1 MFFFPIMSDLEV
13 LVKRN
18 LVKLLCRGHSILENV
33 SSFIFPQ
40 TSQKLG

>member
-1 MFFFPIMSDLEV
+1 MSDLEV
-13 LVKRN
+13 LVKRSFG
-18 LVKLLCRGHSILENV
+18 LAVMRGHSILEKV